1 MGGLLKGGGQRVCW
15 PPLSNYWGRLPPPL
29 FLRLCSANFTYFLN
43 KGQLLKERIHYS
55 RISSFPVRLRL
66 ETSISCEPGRV
77 VQSVVHLTRPGY
89 DTRFGHILSFVLPLI

>member
-1 MGGLLKGGGQRVCW
+1 MLAPSLK
-15 PPLSNYWGRLPPPL
+15 LYWGGAPPHL

-43 KGQLLKERIHYS
+43 QGQLLKERIRYS

-66 ETSISCEPGRV
+66 ETIISCEPDRV
-77 VQSVVHLTRPGY
+77 VQSAGHLTRPGF